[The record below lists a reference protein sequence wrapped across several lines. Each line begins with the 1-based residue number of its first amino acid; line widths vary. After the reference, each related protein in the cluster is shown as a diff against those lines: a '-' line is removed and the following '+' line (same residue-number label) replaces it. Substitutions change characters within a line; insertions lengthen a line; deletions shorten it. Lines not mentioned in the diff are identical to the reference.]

1 MNEAGPAASA
11 QGVRSSVAA
20 GVARSWPW
28 IVALCALGVLRLA
41 LAAHLPLVEDEA
53 YYWEWS
59 RHLAAGYFDHPP
71 GIAWL
76 IALGAPLGR
85 TELAVRIG
93 PVLAGLMA
101 TALLA
106 LRARDPLRFVLL
118 VAGVPLFALG
128 GILATPDV
136 PLLLGWAVATW
147 ALLDRRW
154 IWVGIGV
161 GIAGLGKY
169 SGWGFWPLAMGV
181 AAFDSFANR
190 RSFLPDLRG
199 VRMGVAATLLVLAP
213 NLVWNFQHDWSSIK
227 FQVGHGLNRPPA
239 GALAFFGAQV
249 GLAGPL
255 LFGVFGAWCIWIS
268 ARIVR
273 VFRGRSG
280 QAALATGESSGV
292 SDWPAWH
299 ESVTFALSAPVIG
312 FFTFAATRGSGEA
325 NWAAPAYFG
334 AVLALAN
341 ATGRWARAAW
351 VAAGVGLGITLL
363 VTMHLVHPIA
373 IFAGDPTARLGLG
386 RDLAKSVQAW
396 NVAPVYTSRYQEAA
410 MISFYG
416 GIEAYALP
424 GVDRTD
430 QYDLWPTRWAS
441 PALFVR
447 TFKGGPTTAV
457 DPFCPERG
465 GGNVVSEYTAD
476 GKVLQRWQVYEVSGC
491 GPRQEVPNQAGATP

>member
-1 MNEAGPAASA
+1 MSAPLGSGAWIAA
-11 QGVRSSVAA
+11 
-20 GVARSWPW
+20 
-28 IVALCALGVLRLA
+28 LLALGVLRLG

-76 IALGAPLGR
+76 IALGAPFGR

-93 PVLAGLMA
+93 PVLAGIAA

-106 LRARDPLRFVLL
+106 RRASDPLRFVLL
-118 VAGVPLFALG
+118 IAGVPLFALG

-147 ALLDRRW
+147 ALLGRRW
-154 IWVGIGV
+154 FWLGLGV

-169 SGWGFWPLAMGV
+169 SGWGFWPLALGIIGIEARINQRPLIPQWRGIALGLAV
-181 AAFDSFANR
+181 TAA
-190 RSFLPDLRG
+190 
-199 VRMGVAATLLVLAP
+199 VLAP
-213 NLVWNFQHDWSSIK
+213 NLVWNLQHNWASVK
-227 FQVGHGLNRPPA
+227 FQVGHGLDRPPA
-239 GALAFFGAQV
+239 GALAFFGAQI

-255 LFGVFGAWCIWIS
+255 LFGVYAVWCGWMGL
-268 ARIVR
+268 RLVR
-273 VFRGRSG
+273 ALRDGG
-280 QAALATGESSGV
+280 GTALAGAAGGTTVNEPPRW
-292 SDWPAWH
+292 D
-299 ESVTFALSAPVIG
+299 ELVTFGLSAPVIG

-341 ATGRWARAAW
+341 VTGRWARAAW
-351 VAAGVGLGITLL
+351 LAAGVGLGLTLL
-363 VTMHLVHPIA
+363 VTVHLVHPIA

-416 GIEAYALP
+416 GVETYALP
-424 GVDRTD
+424 GVDRAD

-447 TFKGGPTTAV
+447 TFKGGPSTAV

-491 GPRQEVPNQAGATP
+491 GPRETAAGTP

>member
-1 MNEAGPAASA
+1 MSQPGDPPARASDLGTKSTGVA
-11 QGVRSSVAA
+11 VRSV
-20 GVARSWPW
+20 PW
-28 IVALCALGVLRLA
+28 IVALFALGVLRLA

-93 PVLAGLMA
+93 PVLAGLVA

-106 LRARDPLRFVLL
+106 VRAHDPLRFVLL

-147 ALLDRRW
+147 ALLGRRW
-154 IWVGIGV
+154 IWVGVGV
-161 GIAGLGKY
+161 GLAGLGKY
-169 SGWGFWPLAMGV
+169 SGWGFWPLAI
-181 AAFDSFANR
+181 AAVWFDSYATR
-190 RSFLPDLRG
+190 RSLVPDLRG
-199 VRMGVAATLLVLAP
+199 IALGVLATLLVLAP

-227 FQVGHGLNRPPA
+227 FQIGHGLNRPSA

-249 GLAGPL
+249 GLAGPI
-255 LFGVFGAWCIWIS
+255 LFGVFGAWCLWMA

-273 VFRGRSG
+273 AFRVRDG
-280 QAALATGESSGV
+280 GET
-292 SDWPAWH
+292 PAWH
-299 ESVTFALSAPVIG
+299 ELVTLALSAPVIG

-341 ATGRWARAAW
+341 AKGRWARAAW
-351 VAAGVGLGITLL
+351 IAAGVGLGITLL
-363 VTMHLVHPIA
+363 VTVHLVHPIA

-416 GIEAYALP
+416 GVEAYALP

-457 DPFCPERG
+457 DPFCSERG

-491 GPRQEVPNQAGATP
+491 GPRQDAPVTP